1 MSSRLFGSLISAQI
15 PRAAVFAA
23 VRPAID
29 RIAWQQPVFAT
40 TAVRLY
46 AKKSKDNKKKSHVET
61 KAASVSA
68 DQDDQE
74 EFARHFNEKETL
86 EKFDKLISQLK
97 EHLSVIRMGRAN
109 PSLLDNVRVRIEH
122 SHFSLKDLAQVTV
135 RDPQTLLVTVH
146 DADYTSAV
154 DKSIRDAGL
163 NLNPI
168 IDNKA
173 IRVPIP
179 KPSKESRDKM
189 AKLVSTTGE
198 QSKHKV
204 RSLRQDGMKQLKQ
217 DYKHHSA
224 DEIKKLEKTVQ
235 NLTDKYNKA
244 IDELLKAKIKEI
256 QS

>member
-1 MSSRLFGSLISAQI
+1 MHFRLFRSFTLAQI
-15 PRAAVFAA
+15 PKAVGFTAA
-23 VRPAID
+23 RPAIA
-29 RIAWQQPVFAT
+29 RIAWQQPVLTT
-40 TAVRLY
+40 TATRLY
-46 AKKSKDNKKKSHVET
+46 AKKSKDSKKKSHVES
-61 KAASVSA
+61 KAAASA

-74 EFARHFNEKETL
+74 EVVRYFNEEETQ

-122 SHFSLKDLAQVTV
+122 SHFPLKDLAQVTI

-146 DADYTSAV
+146 DADYMSAV

-163 NLNPI
+163 NLNPV
-168 IDNKA
+168 IDNKV

-179 KPSKESRDKM
+179 KPTKESRDKM

-204 RSLRQDGMKQLKQ
+204 RSLRQDGMRQLKQ

-224 DEIKKLEKTVQ
+224 DEIKKLEKVVQ
-235 NLTDKYNKA
+235 NLTDKHNKT

>member
-1 MSSRLFGSLISAQI
+1 MSSRLFTSLVSTQL
-15 PRAAVFAA
+15 PRAAAA
-23 VRPAID
+23 SASVRPTIA
-29 RIAWQQPVFAT
+29 RVAWQPPVFTAT
-40 TAVRLY
+40 ATRFY
-46 AKKSKDNKKKSHVET
+46 AKKSKDNKKKSNES
-61 KAASVSA
+61 KAATSVE
-68 DQDDQE
+68 QE
-74 EFARHFNEKETL
+74 EEEFVRQFSEKQTQ
-86 EKFDKLISQLK
+86 EKYEKLVSQLK
-97 EHLSVIRMGRAN
+97 EHLSVMRMGRAN

-154 DKSIRDAGL
+154 DKSIREAGL

-168 IDNKA
+168 IDNKV

-179 KPSKESRDKM
+179 KPTKESRDKM

-204 RSLRQDGMKQLKQ
+204 RSLRQDGMKQLKH
-217 DYKHHSA
+217 DAKHQSA

-235 NLTDKYNKA
+235 NLTDKYNKS